1 MPTNFE
7 HRVHTGFDRRE
18 GKFVGLPPQWASL
31 IRGEEELAAARA
43 AAASAATD
51 RYRPRP
57 IVDPSNITP
66 TEMVDI
72 KEQSVVRGSS
82 SGIRGST
89 PSGPSKSNHGHMRSI
104 VTRSN
109 SLRKAESPSTQFRP
123 NRIPPPVPEND
134 LMDISQLSLGG
145 PQPGGPMIQH
155 HMQQV
160 MNGMNGGAP
169 GMVNGNFNMM
179 QMAHPYQH
187 QQSMHGQQQHFM
199 SNQSI
204 QQQYPPHVT
213 TSGGGAT
220 LHAVPKIIGSN
231 GNVHGG
237 PLSPHFM
244 QNGPN
249 GIHTGLPPSM
259 QLQQQHLPPSGN
271 FMGHP
276 SQLSLQQQMQ
286 QIHHHQQQQSQNSS
300 FHIRNVF
307 GNTNGMKGPSYMG
320 QSQGHP
326 AGLPPP
332 TQRPG
337 MLIQGQLAKL
347 GQSVPQQQ
355 QLPPTHHHLSQGMQ
369 QQTPS
374 HPMVSMG
381 ISVGDQ
387 QQQLNQ
393 NVSNSNGSNNQSSTS
408 SAPQVP
414 PKSVPSTSISSN
426 NGMAANS
433 NENSSFNGT
442 GHSPPSQKQQE
453 QQQQPTSQQQPSQSH
468 IQNQQQQRLSHE
480 QFRATLQIVVSPG
493 DPRDQLTDFQRL
505 GEGSTGIVCSAIE
518 KSSGRKVAV
527 KKMDLRKQQRRE
539 LLFNEVCIMRDYH
552 HPNIVDMY
560 DSFLVNDELWVVM
573 EYLEGGALTDIVLH
587 EK

>member
-43 AAASAATD
+43 VAATAAND
-51 RYRPRP
+51 RFRPRP

-82 SGIRGST
+82 SGLRGST
-89 PSGPSKSNHGHMRSI
+89 PSGSSQTKTNQGQMRSI

-109 SLRKAESPSTQFRP
+109 SLRKAESPCMQFRP
-123 NRIPPPVPEND
+123 NRVPPPVPENE
-134 LMDISQLSLGG
+134 MFEISQINFGLH
-145 PQPGGPMIQH
+145 QPPGAATH
-155 HMQQV
+155 HLQAGNGIKGMPGL
-160 MNGMNGGAP
+160 MNG
-169 GMVNGNFNMM
+169 FNMM
-179 QMAHPYQH
+179 SNSHMAYNQNFIPS
-187 QQSMHGQQQHFM
+187 QSMQQP
-199 SNQSI
+199 
-204 QQQYPPHVT
+204 YPPHVT
-213 TSGGGAT
+213 TPGGGAM
-220 LHAVPKIIGSN
+220 LHAVPKIIGMN

-237 PLSPHFM
+237 GHLPQG
-244 QNGPN
+244 QNNPQ
-249 GIHTGLPPSM
+249 SR
-259 QLQQQHLPPSGN
+259 LQTASAEVVGAQQHLSHGN
-271 FMGHP
+271 CLP
-276 SQLSLQQQMQ
+276 SQISMHQQM
-286 QIHHHQQQQSQNSS
+286 QQQSQNSS

-307 GNTNGMKGPSYMG
+307 PNSNGNKVLPYIG
-320 QSQGHP
+320 QP
-326 AGLPPP
+326 PPP
-332 TQRPG
+332 TQKPNMMFQSQTNPSQAAHFQPPPNQRYFGSATGKHSGNEGSTSDVSRCIPTV
-337 MLIQGQLAKL
+337 QLSNSSSSGL
-347 GQSVPQQQ
+347 
-355 QLPPTHHHLSQGMQ
+355 
-369 QQTPS
+369 
-374 HPMVSMG
+374 
-381 ISVGDQ
+381 
-387 QQQLNQ
+387 
-393 NVSNSNGSNNQSSTS
+393 NSNGNDQSSST
-408 SAPQVP
+408 APVVP
-414 PKSVPSTSISSN
+414 PKSVTPSISST
-426 NGMAANS
+426 
-433 NENSSFNGT
+433 NEHGI
-442 GHSPPSQKQQE
+442 GHSPASQKNQEDNERQTQQS
-453 QQQQPTSQQQPSQSH
+453 SQLH

-493 DPRDQLTDFQRL
+493 DPRDQLVDFQRL

-518 KSSGRKVAV
+518 RSSGRKVAV